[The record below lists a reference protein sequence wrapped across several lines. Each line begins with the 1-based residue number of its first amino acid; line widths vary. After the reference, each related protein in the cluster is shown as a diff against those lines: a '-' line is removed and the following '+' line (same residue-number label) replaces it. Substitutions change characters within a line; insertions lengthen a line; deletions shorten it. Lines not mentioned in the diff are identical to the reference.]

1 MQNGKIHVYNPSRD
15 ILYKTYSCT
24 DKIISVHQRPTKRMV
39 ARFRVLSGSLDGTE
53 AVGAGRVCRTD
64 DSVERRYAVGGRGL
78 QFKPLYDG
86 HQEQKHLHSRQ
97 GLSQANPAP

>member
-24 DKIISVHQRPTKRMV
+24 DKIISVHQRMV
-39 ARFRVLSGSLDGTE
+39 ARFRVLSGSLDGTDV
-53 AVGAGRVCRTD
+53 VGTGRVCRAD
-64 DSVERRYAVGGRGL
+64 DTVERRYAVCGRGL

-86 HQEQKHLHSRQ
+86 HQKQKHLHSRQ

>member
-1 MQNGKIHVYNPSRD
+1 MQNDKIHVYNPSRD
-15 ILYKTYSCT
+15 ILYKTYSCI
-24 DKIISVHQRPTKRMV
+24 DKIISVHQCPTKGMV
-39 ARFRVLSGSLDGTE
+39 ARFRVLSGSLDGTDV
-53 AVGAGRVCRTD
+53 VGTGRVCRTD
-64 DSVERRYAVGGRGL
+64 DTVERRYAVCGRGL

>member
-24 DKIISVHQRPTKRMV
+24 YKIISVHQRPTKGMV
-39 ARFRVLSGSLDGTE
+39 ARFRVLSGSLDGTDV
-53 AVGAGRVCRTD
+53 VGTGRVCRAD
-64 DSVERRYAVGGRGL
+64 DTVERRYAVCGRGP

-86 HQEQKHLHSRQ
+86 HQKQKHLHSRQ